1 MDKLQEVLN
10 RRNCSLHLV
19 LGYGDSHDG
28 TGEILFEECSGRFN
42 CSFVETSHGGLHY
55 GSVIHPKRFKQLAFV
70 WNKMWENIPSDAHVV
85 GMVESDLIW
94 QPYNISSLALTV
106 GANQIY
112 APMVYHEDGRFYD
125 TLAFAKSGIHFQNN
139 RPFHPDLG
147 KERHVLMDSVGS
159 VMFMHSS
166 LARQV
171 GFTEDR
177 VVMGMCDQARQ
188 LGAKIWLDTG
198 LCVYHR

>member
-125 TLAFAKSGIHFQNN
+125 TWGFSKDGINFQNN
-139 RPFHPDLG
+139 RPFHPSLG
-147 KERHVLMDSVGS
+147 QENTIKMDSVGS
-159 VMFMHSS
+159 VMFMLSG
-166 LARQV
+166 LAKQLHWPENDLAV
-171 GFTEDR
+171 GL
-177 VVMGMCDQARQ
+177 CKQAKS
-188 LGAKIWLDTG
+188 LGASIWLWTSLG
-198 LCVYHR
+198 VYHQ